1 MLNVVI
7 MESHK
12 KFYRVFRL
20 ISLLSSPPAKSINS
34 LASSIDVTE
43 RSLYRYIELL
53 EALGFEI
60 EKDAS
65 KHYFIT
71 SSEHDSKEVFT
82 LEEAD
87 LIRQIIISQGNKSP
101 LADGILKKLY
111 INTEVNISVN
121 HLINANLSSHIN
133 KLSEAIATNTQA
145 ILKQYFSLNSETV
158 TDRLI
163 EPIGFTDNYK
173 SLMAYEVET
182 GRNKYF
188 NIERITQV
196 VLTDSPIVYT
206 DKHEFQKPDIFGFAP
221 NSNGKTHEI
230 HLQMTMKAY
239 LLLKEEYPLTLPYT
253 KAVKGD
259 YPYELT
265 ASVNNLKP
273 VIRFCNGLK
282 DEVQIISGFDY
293 TLSEK
298 LK

>member
-1 MLNVVI
+1 

-121 HLINANLSSHIN
+121 HLINANLSGHIN
-133 KLSEAIATNTQA
+133 KISEAIATNTQA

-158 TDRLI
+158 SDRQL
-163 EPIGFTDNYK
+163 N
-173 SLMAYEVET
+173 
-182 GRNKYF
+182 
-188 NIERITQV
+188 Q
-196 VLTDSPIVYT
+196 
-206 DKHEFQKPDIFGFAP
+206 
-221 NSNGKTHEI
+221 
-230 HLQMTMKAY
+230 
-239 LLLKEEYPLTLPYT
+239 
-253 KAVKGD
+253 
-259 YPYELT
+259 
-265 ASVNNLKP
+265 
-273 VIRFCNGLK
+273 
-282 DEVQIISGFDY
+282 
-293 TLSEK
+293 
-298 LK
+298 